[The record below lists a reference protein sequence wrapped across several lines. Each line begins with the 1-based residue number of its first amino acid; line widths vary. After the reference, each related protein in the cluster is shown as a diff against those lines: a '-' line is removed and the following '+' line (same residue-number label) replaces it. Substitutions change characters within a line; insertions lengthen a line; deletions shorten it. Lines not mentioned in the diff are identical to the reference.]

1 MRGRLLAAL
10 LAFAVLAVA
19 AFAWPLLMSTAAER
33 TQQLLLS
40 RTADL
45 DRFAALADTANATA
59 DLGTLT
65 AEVRRYG
72 ELYGEAVLVVDTRRQ
87 SLVATGDLRP
97 ADPAVVRLVDGALRN
112 ERASTVDS
120 LTPWSAE
127 PVLLARPVG
136 TGIRVTGAVVLRAS
150 VTAAAGDIARR
161 WVVVLLGALAAAIAC
176 AALALGVS
184 RWVLRPLRELE
195 RGVRAVASGEPHAQ
209 VAVHGPSELRT
220 VAAAFNQM
228 SDAVSD
234 AAERQRRLVAEAS
247 HQLRNP
253 MTALRLRVDALGP
266 SVAEPAQ
273 RSYQSVLG
281 EVDRLESLL
290 DGLLTLA
297 SAENRAAELRAP
309 AAPEEPAADCE
320 PLLVLAD
327 RRDAWSAAAE
337 AAGITLRVG
346 AAPATPVLA
355 AFPAEELAQVLD
367 VVLDNAIKYAGS
379 GATVTLRLLTEP
391 ELLRLTVTDT
401 GPGLSAAELALATE
415 RFWRSQGH
423 RGSRGSGLGLAI
435 AEQLLTAHGGELSL
449 HRAEPHGLSVH
460 IGLPRAAG

>member
-1 MRGRLLAAL
+1 MRRRLLAAL

-19 AFAWPLLMSTAAER
+19 GFAWPLLMSTAAER

-59 DLGTLT
+59 DLGALT
-65 AEVRRYG
+65 AEIRRYG
-72 ELYGEAVLVVDTRRQ
+72 DLYGEAVLVVDTRRQ
-87 SLVATGDLRP
+87 SLVATGDLNP

-112 ERASTVDS
+112 ERQSTVDP

-150 VTAAAGDIARR
+150 VTAAAGDITRR
-161 WVVVLLGALAAAIAC
+161 WAVVLLGALAAAIAC

-195 RGVRAVASGEPHAQ
+195 RGVHAVASGEPHAQ
-209 VAVHGPSELRT
+209 VAVRGPSELRA
-220 VAAAFNQM
+220 VAAAFNRM

-253 MTALRLRVDALGP
+253 MTALRLRVDALGA

-297 SAENRAAELRAP
+297 SAENRAAELRGP
-309 AAPEEPAADCE
+309 STVDDPPADCE
-320 PLLVLAD
+320 PVLVLAD

-337 AAGITLRVG
+337 AAGVALEVG
-346 AAPATPVLA
+346 RTPSTPVAA
-355 AFPAEELAQVLD
+355 AFPADELAQVLD
-367 VVLDNAIKYAGS
+367 VILDNAIKYAGR
-379 GATVTLRLLTEP
+379 GATVTLRLLDEP
-391 ELLRLTVTDT
+391 DALTLTVTDT
-401 GPGLSAAELALATE
+401 GPGLTPEEIALATE
-415 RFWRSQGH
+415 RFWRAQEH
-423 RGSRGSGLGLAI
+423 RSSRGTGLGLAI
-435 AEQLLTAHGGELSL
+435 AEQLVTAHGGVLTL
-449 HRAEPHGLSVH
+449 HRIEPHGLSVH
-460 IGLPRAAG
+460 IGLPRAAA